1 MFLFTIREAILR
13 GTLIFYFAFAN
24 IIIAFFAIALRLSP
38 EDGKTILLLG
48 NPVLPRLPM
57 DFDPVDFLLIQLQR
71 SSTTS
76 ALLFGVFAV
85 AGLIP
90 SMLEKGTVDLFL
102 SKPLSRTSLLL
113 SRALGASTGVV
124 LNLMYFAIGMWLV
137 FGINL
142 GVWHWKFLLSVVAVC
157 VAFTFFFSIV
167 AISSLIT
174 RSTGFSIMFAFAYTM
189 FSSAIQARELTLFKW
204 WDNVVYHRTLDAIY
218 YATPQL
224 SDMLE
229 KATRIIGKL
238 PFERGPWDQSP
249 AGFDMWPFVYS
260 LLSAS
265 VIYFLSIRYF
275 SKQDF

>member
-1 MFLFTIREAILR
+1 
-13 GTLIFYFAFAN
+13 
-24 IIIAFFAIALRLSP
+24 
-38 EDGKTILLLG
+38 
-48 NPVLPRLPM
+48 M
-57 DFDPVDFLLIQLQR
+57 DFDHVDFLLIQLQR